1 MSTENLSE
9 VISWNY
15 RGEHK
20 EPTVKP
26 DAFSYKAQL
35 LLVPLRDEATA
46 GAAGGWLGSELALLL
61 GVVLFCPPDPCL
73 RIFLTVNYNPLLSGL
88 V

>member
-9 VISWNY
+9 VCSWNC

-26 DAFSYKAQL
+26 DAFSYTAQL
-35 LLVPLRDEATA
+35 LLVPLRDKAAA
-46 GAAGGWLGSELALLL
+46 GVAGGWLGSELALLL
-61 GVVLFCPPDPCL
+61 GVVPFCPPDPCL
-73 RIFLTVNYNPLLSGL
+73 RIFLTVNYSPPLPGL